1 MCKHQFTVSELTPI
15 GIGIGVGQGIQ
26 CRALD
31 VSHQKTSVR
40 KLASESW
47 RQKVGVR
54 NLASESV
61 RKLASESWRQ
71 KVGIRKVAS
80 EKYCQPVQ

>member
-1 MCKHQFTVSELTPI
+1 MSAPNKCVSTSS
-15 GIGIGVGQGIQ
+15 QGIQ
-26 CRALD
+26 CRVLD
-31 VSHQKTSVR
+31 VSHQKNSVR

-54 NLASESV
+54 NLALESV
-61 RKLASESWRQ
+61 RKLASESRRQ
-71 KVGIRKVAS
+71 KVDIRNVAS